1 MSYETLDI
9 AIQALVASNAQL
21 VSSVNEVRVGV
32 EGVAE
37 AAEGSKNAAG
47 VSAQEA
53 ADTAAGLTASV
64 NALLADKQDSAS
76 LGSAAF
82 ADASSFATA
91 AQGLLAENAQPK
103 EVDKGLSEE
112 NYTLA
117 EKDKLVGIA
126 SEATKNRD
134 DSENA
139 DKLHPHT
146 IAQVTGLSDRLD
158 SIDALIGDVESAL
171 ILINGEP

>member
-1 MSYETLDI
+1 MSYETLDL

-117 EKDKLVGIA
+117 EKEKLGGIA
-126 SEATKNRD
+126 SEATKNRAD
-134 DSENA
+134 ILNA
-139 DKLHPHT
+139 DKVHDHT
-146 IAQVTGLSDRLD
+146 IDQVTGLSDRLD
-158 SIDALIGDVESAL
+158 SIDSLIGDVEAVL
-171 ILINGEP
+171 IAINGEP

>member
-1 MSYETLDI
+1 MSYETLDL

-64 NALLADKQDSAS
+64 NSLLADK
-76 LGSAAF
+76 LG
-82 ADASSFATA
+82 
-91 AQGLLAENAQPK
+91 
-103 EVDKGLSEE
+103 
-112 NYTLA
+112 
-117 EKDKLVGIA
+117 
-126 SEATKNRD
+126 
-134 DSENA
+134 
-139 DKLHPHT
+139 
-146 IAQVTGLSDRLD
+146 

-171 ILINGEP
+171 IIINGES